1 MALAVASVAAS
12 VVASVAASVVAWVV
26 ACEDGDLMDTL
37 GGKY

>member
-1 MALAVASVAAS
+1 MAL
-12 VVASVAASVVAWVV
+12 VVASVAASVAAPVV

>member
-12 VVASVAASVVAWVV
+12 VVAWVVAWVV